1 MIEEYKEYL
10 EILDRSIPGEIYEGL
25 LSMLAIGAVL
35 ILAIKGITNGYR
47 MLAGWMLIE
56 YLFLLLCSTLYFRP
70 VNEVRTHHFKPFWS
84 YEQCFKDGGFHL
96 VPEIGL
102 NILVFMPVG
111 LLLGMSVRRFTW
123 WKVLLTGA
131 CISVSIE
138 VMQLI
143 FKKGLSEFDDVFNNT
158 LGCMAGYGIYCLADK
173 TGRLIKAKTR

>member
-10 EILDRSIPGEIYEGL
+10 AILDGCIPEAIYEGL

-35 ILAIKGITNGYR
+35 ILVIKGITNGYR
-47 MLAGWMLIE
+47 IVAGWMLIE

-70 VNEVRTHHFKPFWS
+70 VNEVWAYHFKPFWS

-102 NILVFMPVG
+102 NILVFIPVG
-111 LLLGMSVRRFTW
+111 LLLGMSVKRSAW
-123 WKVLLTGA
+123 WKVMLTGA
-131 CISVSIE
+131 CISVLIE
-138 VMQLI
+138 MMQLI

-158 LGCMAGYGIYCLADK
+158 LGCMVGYGIYCLADK
-173 TGRLIKAKTR
+173 ANKLIKTKTR

>member
-1 MIEEYKEYL
+1 M
-10 EILDRSIPGEIYEGL
+10 
-25 LSMLAIGAVL
+25 VL
-35 ILAIKGITNGYR
+35 
-47 MLAGWMLIE
+47 
-56 YLFLLLCSTLYFRP
+56 
-70 VNEVRTHHFKPFWS
+70 
-84 YEQCFKDGGFHL
+84 
-96 VPEIGL
+96 EIGL
-102 NILVFMPVG
+102 NILVFMSVG

-173 TGRLIKAKTR
+173 TSKVIKAKTR

>member
-1 MIEEYKEYL
+1 MIEEYQEYL
-10 EILDRSIPGEIYEGL
+10 TILDRSIPGEIYEGL

-35 ILAIKGITNGYR
+35 ILVIKGISNGYR
-47 MLAGWMLIE
+47 ILAGWMLIE

-84 YEQCFKDGGFHL
+84 YEQCFKDGSFHL

-102 NILVFMPVG
+102 NILVFMPIG
-111 LLLGMSVRRFTW
+111 LLLGMSIKHFTW

-131 CISVSIE
+131 SISVSIE

-143 FKKGLSEFDDVFNNT
+143 FRKGLSEFDGVFNNT
-158 LGCMAGYGIYCLADK
+158 LGCMAGYGLCCLMEMTSRMIK
-173 TGRLIKAKTR
+173 TKIR